1 MVFGLREM
9 QVRAL
14 NYPAG
19 NKPRILMKMLTTLRL
34 NFRCNTNTYTQLIKA
49 VMKKG
54 ILFLLIAFSFT
65 AKAQSLKDLLY
76 SGKLRNDSNTV
87 VRKTDDLKSKIDTG
101 ERKVTPVKVVVAEIP
116 GDSLKRAKLPADSN
130 AAVATA
136 KTAAPAVASQGNDS
150 AATTPAEAVAPPAP
164 APVKTNSKIWKEYTE
179 SLVTTLKAEVLSNKK
194 VKKETYYVLA
204 DYEIGADG
212 KAELTNLTVSP
223 DNAFLLEQVKQRLS
237 DNPPAF
243 TPVMDSSNQPKK
255 VKRKFNF
262 YLTKE

>member
-1 MVFGLREM
+1 
-9 QVRAL
+9 
-14 NYPAG
+14 
-19 NKPRILMKMLTTLRL
+19 
-34 NFRCNTNTYTQLIKA
+34 
-49 VMKKG
+49 MKKG

-87 VRKTDDLKSKIDTG
+87 VRKTDDLKSKTDSTDRKAAA
-101 ERKVTPVKVVVAEIP
+101 ERAASQTVVAVIP
-116 GDSLKRAKLPADSN
+116 GDSLKRANLPADSN
-130 AAVATA
+130 AAVAEG
-136 KTAAPAVASQGNDS
+136 KTVAPAETARVNDTS
-150 AATTPAEAVAPPAP
+150 ATTPAGAVAPP

-212 KAELTNLTVSP
+212 KADLVNLTVSP
-223 DNAFLLEQVKQRLS
+223 DNAFLLEQVKQRLA

-262 YLTKE
+262 YVTKE

>member
-1 MVFGLREM
+1 
-9 QVRAL
+9 
-14 NYPAG
+14 
-19 NKPRILMKMLTTLRL
+19 
-34 NFRCNTNTYTQLIKA
+34 
-49 VMKKG
+49 MKKG

-76 SGKLRNDSNTV
+76 SGKLRNDSNSV
-87 VRKTDDLKSKIDTG
+87 VRKTDDLKSKIDTTD
-101 ERKVTPVKVVVAEIP
+101 RKAAAEKAAASQTVVAVIP
-116 GDSLKRAKLPADSN
+116 SDSLKKTNLPADAN
-130 AAVATA
+130 ATVAASKPAVPGQAVPANDSTV
-136 KTAAPAVASQGNDS
+136 AAPV
-150 AATTPAEAVAPPAP
+150 EAVTPP

-204 DYEIGADG
+204 DYEIGTDG

-223 DNAFLLEQVKQRLS
+223 DNAFLLEQVKKRLA

>member
-1 MVFGLREM
+1 
-9 QVRAL
+9 
-14 NYPAG
+14 
-19 NKPRILMKMLTTLRL
+19 MKMLTTLRL

-49 VMKKG
+49 AMKKG

-87 VRKTDDLKSKIDTG
+87 VRKTDDLKSKTDSTDRKAAA
-101 ERKVTPVKVVVAEIP
+101 ERAASQTVVAVIP
-116 GDSLKRAKLPADSN
+116 GDSLKRGNLPADSN
-130 AAVATA
+130 AAIATV
-136 KTAAPAVASQGNDS
+136 KTGAPVEASQGIDS
-150 AATTPAEAVAPPAP
+150 AGNAQPEVVTSP
-164 APVKTNSKIWKEYTE
+164 APVKSNSKIWKEYTE

-212 KAELTNLTVSP
+212 QATLINVTVSP
-223 DNAFLLEQVKQRLS
+223 DNAFLLEQVKQRLA

-262 YLTKE
+262 YVTKE

>member
-1 MVFGLREM
+1 
-9 QVRAL
+9 
-14 NYPAG
+14 
-19 NKPRILMKMLTTLRL
+19 
-34 NFRCNTNTYTQLIKA
+34 
-49 VMKKG
+49 MKKG

-87 VRKTDDLKSKIDTG
+87 VRKTDDLKSKTDSTDRKAAA
-101 ERKVTPVKVVVAEIP
+101 ERAASQTVVAVIP

-130 AAVATA
+130 AAVAEG
-136 KTAAPAVASQGNDS
+136 KSVAPAEAATVNDTS
-150 AATTPAEAVAPPAP
+150 ATTPAEAVVPP

-212 KAELTNLTVSP
+212 KADLVNLTVSP
-223 DNAFLLEQVKQRLS
+223 DNAFLLEQVKQRLA

-243 TPVMDSSNQPKK
+243 TPVVDSSNQPRK

-262 YLTKE
+262 YVTKE

>member
-1 MVFGLREM
+1 
-9 QVRAL
+9 
-14 NYPAG
+14 
-19 NKPRILMKMLTTLRL
+19 
-34 NFRCNTNTYTQLIKA
+34 
-49 VMKKG
+49 MKKG

-87 VRKTDDLKSKIDTG
+87 VRKTDDLKSKTDSTDRKAAA
-101 ERKVTPVKVVVAEIP
+101 ERAAASQTVVAVIP
-116 GDSLKRAKLPADSN
+116 GDSLKKTNLPVESN
-130 AAVATA
+130 AAVV
-136 KTAAPAVASQGNDS
+136 KGKNEAPVEASQGIDS
-150 AATTPAEAVAPPAP
+150 AVNAQSEVVTPP

-179 SLVTTLKAEVLSNKK
+179 TLVSTLKAEVLSNKK

-212 KAELTNLTVSP
+212 QASLANVTVSP
-223 DNAFLLEQVKQRLS
+223 DNAFLLEQVKQRLA

-243 TPVMDSSNQPKK
+243 TPVMDSNNQPKK

-262 YLTKE
+262 YVTKE